1 MTANKPKPTL
11 QEWMQYSD
19 SIANITK
26 SQRALFNAYLKDKVT
41 NKEIDEGI
49 NAYIFDTD
57 HAMFVPRQPLS
68 LIFKTAL
75 NLKRTLGT
83 RTAAGY
89 LRNRS
94 VSIETALYL
103 LTRKGN

>member
-1 MTANKPKPTL
+1 MNYRNTFA
-11 QEWMQYSD
+11 E
-19 SIANITK
+19 ITK

-49 NAYIFDTD
+49 NDYIFDTE
-57 HAMFVPRQPLS
+57 HALFVPRQPLS

-75 NLKRTLGT
+75 NLKRTFGT

-89 LRNRS
+89 LRNQA